1 MFFVF
6 NVKIDEEKRI
16 LTLMKI
22 HTRKITQ
29 VSGALV
35 LGKVSSLGNGK
46 YFSGFFFF
54 QNNIDESRF
63 Y

>member
-1 MFFVF
+1 MFSVF
-6 NVKIDEEKRI
+6 SVKINEEKRI

-46 YFSGFFFF
+46 YFSGFFF